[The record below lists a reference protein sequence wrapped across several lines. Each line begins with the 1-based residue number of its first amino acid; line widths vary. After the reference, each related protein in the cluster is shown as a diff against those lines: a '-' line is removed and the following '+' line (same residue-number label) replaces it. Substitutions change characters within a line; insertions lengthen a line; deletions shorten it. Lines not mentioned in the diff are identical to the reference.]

1 MSRKKSLADKL
12 EGLFSDLDV
21 EEPAVA
27 AGEFPELPQATPS
40 AVELPVADAPPAEA
54 KGVAEESRPALSSQ
68 SEEHPRKTMTEFD
81 ASRAWLSDK
90 DQFEPFYVKVT
101 RPLREALASGNVRE
115 DTPIL
120 VMERD
125 AGVLALLSRQMSYHH
140 LAQGEMAGEPWLV
153 SF

>member
-1 MSRKKSLADKL
+1 
-12 EGLFSDLDV
+12 
-21 EEPAVA
+21 
-27 AGEFPELPQATPS
+27 
-40 AVELPVADAPPAEA
+40 
-54 KGVAEESRPALSSQ
+54 
-68 SEEHPRKTMTEFD
+68 MTEFD
-81 ASRAWLSDK
+81 ASRAWLSDE
-90 DQFEPFYVKVT
+90 DQFEPFYVEVT
-101 RPLREALASGNVRE
+101 RLLREALASGNVRE

>member
-1 MSRKKSLADKL
+1 
-12 EGLFSDLDV
+12 
-21 EEPAVA
+21 
-27 AGEFPELPQATPS
+27 
-40 AVELPVADAPPAEA
+40 
-54 KGVAEESRPALSSQ
+54 
-68 SEEHPRKTMTEFD
+68 MTEFD

-125 AGVLALLSRQMSYHH
+125 AGVLALLTQQMSYHH

>member
-1 MSRKKSLADKL
+1 MNNAERKTN
-12 EGLFSDLDV
+12 E
-21 EEPAVA
+21 
-27 AGEFPELPQATPS
+27 QT
-40 AVELPVADAPPAEA
+40 
-54 KGVAEESRPALSSQ
+54 SQ
-68 SEEHPRKTMTEFD
+68 SRKTMTEFD
-81 ASRAWLSDK
+81 ASRARLSDK

-101 RPLREALASGNVRE
+101 RPLREAFASGNVRE

-125 AGVLALLSRQMSYHH
+125 AGVLALLTQQMSYHH